1 MTDPDE
7 RLRRSVEHQ
16 ARRMEKAQREQP
28 TLLAQT
34 AYVGTLGLLFA
45 VPVIGGAYLGL
56 WLDERLEGYSI
67 HWTLVMITLGVL
79 VGIFNVY
86 WFVRE

>member
-1 MTDPDE
+1 MTDADE
-7 RLRRSVEHQ
+7 RLRKRVENQ
-16 ARRMEKAQREQP
+16 ARRMRQAQRDQP

-45 VPVIGGAYLGL
+45 VPVVLGAYAGL
-56 WLDERLEGYSI
+56 WLDHHVEGYSV
-67 HWTLVMITLGVL
+67 HWTLLMIALGVAI
-79 VGIFNVY
+79 GSFNVY